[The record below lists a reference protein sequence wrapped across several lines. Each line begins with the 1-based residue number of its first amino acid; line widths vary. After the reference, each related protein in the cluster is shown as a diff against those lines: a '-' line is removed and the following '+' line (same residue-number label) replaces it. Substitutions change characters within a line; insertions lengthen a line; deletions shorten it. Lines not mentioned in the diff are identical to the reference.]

1 MRAIEI
7 PKFQTVPRLQA
18 RYGGSR
24 SWLERHIKNYGSP
37 LPIKFGGIP
46 DGARRSISCTNF
58 RWPIGS
64 SPSESAPCFRRP
76 ASTARK
82 TELDR
87 INGDAS

>member
-24 SWLERHIKNYGSP
+24 GWLERHIKNYGSP
-37 LPIKFGGIP
+37 LPKFGGIP
-46 DGARRSISCTNF
+46 DGRACRRISYTNF

-64 SPSESAPCFRRP
+64 SPSKSAPRFRRP